1 MLTAY
6 FEANRYMRKLV
17 ESSTVISPSILRG
30 NLMENFGSG
39 ENIKTVAKL
48 VELSRLIRLKVNATI
63 FVFS

>member
-1 MLTAY
+1 
-6 FEANRYMRKLV
+6 MRKLV
-17 ESSTVISPSILRG
+17 ESSTVTSQSILLG
-30 NLMENFGSG
+30 NLMENSGSG